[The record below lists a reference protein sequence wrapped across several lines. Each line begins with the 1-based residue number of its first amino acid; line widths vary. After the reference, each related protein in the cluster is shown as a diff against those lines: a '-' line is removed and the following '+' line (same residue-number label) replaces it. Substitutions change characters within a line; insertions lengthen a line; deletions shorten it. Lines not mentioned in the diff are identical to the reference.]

1 MRILPKS
8 NILKAVVVL
17 VFLLFCWAVFL
28 EVFWIPANRHRA
40 KEETA
45 ASPGAPVDEVIV
57 RRMDVTGDGIEDE
70 IRINIKGENWNKPF
84 RWTLKIAAKGKT
96 VFTHFSDDAW
106 LDKFFNDKGYV
117 AGSCKTYLECKK
129 EYYLA
134 DLPENLFSKTD
145 LPLNSYAYDS
155 KNTGSV
161 YAVAKDELTGKLGL
175 SAKNAVETIDWMVN
189 RMKTGQVQVLNV
201 PRSPVQS
208 ESPRMYV
215 APVGQFVTIYA
226 L

>member
-8 NILKAVVVL
+8 NILKAAVVL
-17 VFLLFCWAVFL
+17 GFLLFCWAVFL

-40 KEETA
+40 KVETV
-45 ASPGAPVDEVIV
+45 ASSPVDEEIV
-57 RRMDVTGDGIEDE
+57 KRMDVTGDGLDDE

-84 RWTLKIAAKGKT
+84 KWTLTIAAREKI
-96 VFTHFSDDAW
+96 VFTHSSDDTW

-117 AGSCKTYLECKK
+117 PGGCKTYLECKK
-129 EYYLA
+129 EYYLT
-134 DLPENLFSKTD
+134 DLPGNLFSKTD
-145 LPLNSYAYDS
+145 LAVNSYVYDR
-155 KNTGSV
+155 KNAGSL
-161 YAVAKDELTGKLGL
+161 YAVAKAELTGKFGL
-175 SAKNAVETIDWMVN
+175 SAKNAGKTIEWMVN
-189 RMKTGQVQVLNV
+189 RLKMGQVQVLNV

-208 ESPRMYV
+208 ESPRMYA